1 MGSPSV
7 SQSTRSVG
15 DVWSAGRGSSA
26 GTSASG
32 VSRAP
37 TSVGGSAAPRAR
49 GMRGWLDARQAGSA
63 LGILMGILV
72 VTCLALRYPGQ
83 VPWAMLLPLVV
94 LSGTMHVPW
103 VHSAIL
109 ASAFVG
115 VWLSAPAF
123 HDSTAEVVGA
133 TATTAAIGA
142 VTLWRSVARARV
154 GVQGTRGEAML
165 SDLRQR
171 HIQQSLIPRLPG
183 PWRGEL
189 CVEPAFGHRFS
200 GDFAV
205 SRRTRRGL
213 LEVLLVDIAGKGMD
227 AGTRSLVLS
236 GGLDALVGTVPPPDL
251 LGVANDYLLRQKW
264 DEGFA
269 TAAYVTLDLRSGDF
283 TTCSAGHPPVL
294 WYRAE
299 RDEWLIVAGRC
310 GPVLGVDE
318 HARYEPYEGRLE
330 RGDALLLY
338 TDGLIEDRRI
348 DLDVGLCHMIDGL
361 AALHGRGFEG
371 LATRMCDNAPSGD
384 HDDRGVV
391 LLWSQ

>member
-7 SQSTRSVG
+7 TRSTRSVG
-15 DVWSAGRGSSA
+15 GVWPAGRSSYVGSSA
-26 GTSASG
+26 SD
-32 VSRAP
+32 VSHAP
-37 TSVGGSAAPRAR
+37 FVAGGAWQLIRVI
-49 GMRGWLDARQAGSA
+49 RGWLDARQVASA
-63 LGILMGILV
+63 LGILMGIVV
-72 VTCLALRYPGQ
+72 VTWLTLRYPGQ
-83 VPWAMLLPLVV
+83 VPWAMLLPFVV
-94 LSGTMHVPW
+94 LSGTLHAPR
-103 VHSAIL
+103 VHSMIL
-109 ASAFVG
+109 GATFAG

-123 HDSTAEVVGA
+123 HDSAAAVLGA

-154 GVQGTRGEAML
+154 GVQGTRGETML

-171 HIQQSLIPRLPG
+171 HIQQALIPRLPG

-189 CVEPAFGHRFS
+189 CVQPAFGHRFS

-205 SRRTRRGL
+205 SRRTRGSL

-236 GGLDALVGTVPPPDL
+236 GGLDALVGTVPPRDL
-251 LGVANDYLLRQKW
+251 LGVANDYLLRQEW

-283 TTCSAGHPPVL
+283 TACSAGHPPVL

-299 RDEWLIVAGRC
+299 RDEWLIVVGRC

-330 RGDALLLY
+330 HGDALLLY

-361 AALHGRGFEG
+361 TAMHGRGFEG

-391 LLWSQ
+391 LLWSD

>member
-26 GTSASG
+26 GTSESG

-37 TSVGGSAAPRAR
+37 TSVGGSAAPRPR

-72 VTCLALRYPGQ
+72 VTCLSLRYPGQ

-94 LSGTMHVPW
+94 LSGTMHVPR

-154 GVQGTRGEAML
+154 GVQGTRGESML
-165 SDLRQR
+165 ADLRQR
-171 HIQQSLIPRLPG
+171 LIQQARIPQLPG

-189 CVEPAFGHRFS
+189 CVQPAYGHRFS

-205 SRRTRRGL
+205 SRRTRGDL
-213 LEVLLVDIAGKGMD
+213 LEVLLVDITGKGME
-227 AGTRSLVLS
+227 AGTRSLLLS
-236 GGLDALVGTVPPPDL
+236 GGLDALVGTVPPSEL
-251 LGVANDYLLRQKW
+251 LGLANDYLLRQDW

-283 TTCSAGHPPVL
+283 TACSAGHPPVL
-294 WYRAE
+294 RYCAE
-299 RDEWLIVAGRC
+299 RDDWHVVGGRC

-318 HARYEPYEGRLE
+318 EARYEAYEGRLE

-338 TDGLIEDRRI
+338 TDGLIEAPRV
-348 DLDVGLCHMIDGL
+348 DLDVGLCHMIANL
-361 AALHGRGFEG
+361 AALRGEGFEG
-371 LATRMCDNAPSGD
+371 LAERMCSSAPSGD
-384 HDDRGVV
+384 HDDRGAV
-391 LLWSQ
+391 LIWSR